1 MIACRI
7 DVTTRNG
14 SVVASVAI
22 LDNST
27 GSLQQRVEAACAKLR
42 RDYPTSDYY
51 LFRNYPSPETVYRS
65 TGQHSPRRG
74 RPKGARAG

>member
-1 MIACRI
+1 MSGSQVYNSPMIACRI

-27 GSLQQRVEAACAKLR
+27 GSLQKRVEAACAKLR
-42 RDYPTSDYY
+42 RDYPTSTLLRYH
-51 LFRNYPSPETVYRS
+51 LATRGSGRS
-65 TGQHSPRRG
+65 
-74 RPKGARAG
+74 